1 MAEEIEPVTFKQN
14 PTVKGVEK
22 KTITKVVQLK
32 PSVMH
37 KKTVSAKMDNNGAK
51 K

>member
-1 MAEEIEPVTFKQN
+1 MVEEIEPVTFKQN
-14 PTVKGVEK
+14 PMVKVEK

-32 PSVMH
+32 PSVMP
-37 KKTVSAKMDNNGAK
+37 KKTTVSAKMENNGVK